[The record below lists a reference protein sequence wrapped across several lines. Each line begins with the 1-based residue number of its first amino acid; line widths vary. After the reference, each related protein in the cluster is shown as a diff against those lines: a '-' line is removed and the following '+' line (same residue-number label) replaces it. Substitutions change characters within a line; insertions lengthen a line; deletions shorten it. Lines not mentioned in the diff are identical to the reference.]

1 MKRLYTLYESP
12 TFVNYPDLT
21 ASLDIQESRFQS
33 ARAFN
38 KAIAK
43 QAPDIV
49 LAEFLYGYSNNY
61 AGVNVCNLDVSL
73 YALLRHAPNARII
86 VVTDKSERIYVP
98 KLTALFEI
106 DAVLTSPVS
115 RQALQASLE
124 HGD

>member
-1 MKRLYTLYESP
+1 VKHLYTLFESP
-12 TFVNYPDLT
+12 TFPHFPDLY
-21 ASLDIQESRFQS
+21 ASLGIQETRFQS

-49 LAEFLYGYSNNY
+49 LAEFLYGFSNNY

-73 YALLRHAPNARII
+73 YALQRHAPDARVII
-86 VVTDKSERIYVP
+86 TTDKSERLYVP

-106 DAVLTSPVS
+106 DAVLVLPVDKLML
-115 RQALQASLE
+115 RQALE
-124 HGD
+124 R